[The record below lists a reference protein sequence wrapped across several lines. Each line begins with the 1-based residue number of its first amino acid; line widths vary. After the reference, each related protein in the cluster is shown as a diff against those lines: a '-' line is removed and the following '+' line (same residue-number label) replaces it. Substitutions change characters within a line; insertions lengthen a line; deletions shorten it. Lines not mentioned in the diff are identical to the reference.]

1 MNASFDVVIVG
12 GGVTGAAVGY
22 GLAKRGV
29 KTCLVDAVPTFS
41 RASRANMG
49 LIWCQ
54 SKALGCPQFVRWG
67 FASSRAY
74 GNLAAEL
81 KELSGIDT
89 GYAPTGGIIPC
100 LGEAELE
107 ARAQFI
113 EKLRAE
119 TEDGTYPASVLSRKE
134 LEGMLPKVPFGPE
147 VSGGIWSDMDGY
159 VDPLH
164 LMFAFRKSF
173 VRLGGTLFAG
183 ERVSEVKP
191 SGKGYAV
198 VCGGRTLECGK
209 AVLAA
214 GLGVRKLAAQLG
226 TDIPVFP
233 NKSQVMLLERIPAD
247 VLPIPL
253 LGIAR
258 TFGGTVMIGAAHEN
272 MGMDRRLTPEVL
284 AANAQWAVRVW
295 PELERKR
302 ILRFWTGLRVWP
314 KDAYPIYDR
323 IPGHENAFVFAM
335 HTAVPCRHSG
345 AGSARLCHGQAAA
358 AGRGHLRAVPV
369 RRRRLGI
376 SGIGGLVAPCRGS
389 EQVTAFNPFSRNTAM
404 SASQAAA
411 GDAALVNV
419 TFEGKPCAV
428 PAGKTV
434 AAALLGDAH
443 AGYTS
448 IHPLTGE
455 RRAPFCMMGTCF
467 ECLVEIDGQ
476 PNRQACLTI
485 VREGMDIKRQYP
497 DKEQER

>member
-119 TEDGTYPASVLSRKE
+119 T
-134 LEGMLPKVPFGPE
+134 
-147 VSGGIWSDMDGY
+147 GY

-191 SGKGYAV
+191 SGKGYTL

-209 AVLAA
+209 VVLAA

-335 HTAVPCRHSG
+335 HSAVSLAAILEQALPDYVMGKPLPPDGAIFGLSRFAGGGSG
-345 AGSARLCHGQAAA
+345 FQGSAASSPHAE
-358 AGRGHLRAVPV
+358 
-369 RRRRLGI
+369 
-376 SGIGGLVAPCRGS
+376 AP
-389 EQVTAFNPFSRNTAM
+389 N
-404 SASQAAA
+404 
-411 GDAALVNV
+411 
-419 TFEGKPCAV
+419 K
-428 PAGKTV
+428 
-434 AAALLGDAH
+434 
-443 AGYTS
+443 
-448 IHPLTGE
+448 
-455 RRAPFCMMGTCF
+455 
-467 ECLVEIDGQ
+467 
-476 PNRQACLTI
+476 
-485 VREGMDIKRQYP
+485 
-497 DKEQER
+497 

>member
-74 GNLAAEL
+74 GKLAAEL

-191 SGKGYAV
+191 SGKGYTV

-302 ILRFWTGLRVWP
+302 IMRFWTGLRVWP

-335 HTAVPCRHSG
+335 HSAVSLAAILEQALPDYVMGKPLPPDGAIFGLSRFAGGGSG
-345 AGSARLCHGQAAA
+345 FQGSAASSPHAE
-358 AGRGHLRAVPV
+358 
-369 RRRRLGI
+369 
-376 SGIGGLVAPCRGS
+376 AP
-389 EQVTAFNPFSRNTAM
+389 N
-404 SASQAAA
+404 
-411 GDAALVNV
+411 
-419 TFEGKPCAV
+419 K
-428 PAGKTV
+428 
-434 AAALLGDAH
+434 
-443 AGYTS
+443 
-448 IHPLTGE
+448 
-455 RRAPFCMMGTCF
+455 
-467 ECLVEIDGQ
+467 
-476 PNRQACLTI
+476 
-485 VREGMDIKRQYP
+485 
-497 DKEQER
+497 

>member
-74 GNLAAEL
+74 GKLAAEL

-183 ERVSEVKP
+183 ERVSELPYYQLRDGKFCPGRLEP
-191 SGKGYAV
+191 SDG
-198 VCGGRTLECGK
+198 
-209 AVLAA
+209 
-214 GLGVRKLAAQLG
+214 AQG
-226 TDIPVFP
+226 HD
-233 NKSQVMLLERIPAD
+233 
-247 VLPIPL
+247 
-253 LGIAR
+253 
-258 TFGGTVMIGAAHEN
+258 
-272 MGMDRRLTPEVL
+272 GMH
-284 AANAQWAVRVW
+284 
-295 PELERKR
+295 
-302 ILRFWTGLRVWP
+302 
-314 KDAYPIYDR
+314 
-323 IPGHENAFVFAM
+323 GH
-335 HTAVPCRHSG
+335 C
-345 AGSARLCHGQAAA
+345 
-358 AGRGHLRAVPV
+358 
-369 RRRRLGI
+369 
-376 SGIGGLVAPCRGS
+376 
-389 EQVTAFNPFSRNTAM
+389 
-404 SASQAAA
+404 
-411 GDAALVNV
+411 
-419 TFEGKPCAV
+419 
-428 PAGKTV
+428 
-434 AAALLGDAH
+434 
-443 AGYTS
+443 
-448 IHPLTGE
+448 
-455 RRAPFCMMGTCF
+455 
-467 ECLVEIDGQ
+467 Q
-476 PNRQACLTI
+476 P
-485 VREGMDIKRQYP
+485 P
-497 DKEQER
+497 DKRS

>member
-74 GNLAAEL
+74 GKLAAEL

-191 SGKGYAV
+191 SGKGYTV

-272 MGMDRRLTPEVL
+272 MGMDRR
-284 AANAQWAVRVW
+284 
-295 PELERKR
+295 
-302 ILRFWTGLRVWP
+302 
-314 KDAYPIYDR
+314 
-323 IPGHENAFVFAM
+323 
-335 HTAVPCRHSG
+335 
-345 AGSARLCHGQAAA
+345 
-358 AGRGHLRAVPV
+358 
-369 RRRRLGI
+369 
-376 SGIGGLVAPCRGS
+376 
-389 EQVTAFNPFSRNTAM
+389 
-404 SASQAAA
+404 
-411 GDAALVNV
+411 
-419 TFEGKPCAV
+419 
-428 PAGKTV
+428 
-434 AAALLGDAH
+434 
-443 AGYTS
+443 
-448 IHPLTGE
+448 
-455 RRAPFCMMGTCF
+455 
-467 ECLVEIDGQ
+467 
-476 PNRQACLTI
+476 
-485 VREGMDIKRQYP
+485 
-497 DKEQER
+497 

>member
-1 MNASFDVVIVG
+1 MVKVNVWLDDPRDFAIFNRIYSQYFSIEHAPARVTVQGHMMNDFKVEMDCVAWKEPLMNASFDVVIVG

-74 GNLAAEL
+74 GKLAAEL

-191 SGKGYAV
+191 SGKGYTV

-233 NKSQVMLLERIPAD
+233 NKSQVMLLERIPRRC
-247 VLPIPL
+247 PPHPP
-253 LGIAR
+253 AR
-258 TFGGTVMIGAAHEN
+258 HRPYLRGHGN
-272 MGMDRRLTPEVL
+272 DRRGPREHGHGQEAHPEVL

-335 HTAVPCRHSG
+335 HSAVSL
-345 AGSARLCHGQAAA
+345 AAILSRLCPTMSWASRCRRTGPSSGCPGSPEAA
-358 AGRGHLRAVPV
+358 RDFRD
-369 RRRRLGI
+369 RRLRRPMPRLRTSDRLQPFFKEYGYVRFTSRGGGRR
-376 SGIGGLVAPCRGS
+376 SGQCYV
-389 EQVTAFNPFSRNTAM
+389 
-404 SASQAAA
+404 
-411 GDAALVNV
+411 
-419 TFEGKPCAV
+419 
-428 PAGKTV
+428 
-434 AAALLGDAH
+434 
-443 AGYTS
+443 
-448 IHPLTGE
+448 
-455 RRAPFCMMGTCF
+455 
-467 ECLVEIDGQ
+467 
-476 PNRQACLTI
+476 
-485 VREGMDIKRQYP
+485 
-497 DKEQER
+497 

>member
-74 GNLAAEL
+74 GKLAAEL

-191 SGKGYAV
+191 SGKGYTV
-198 VCGGRTLECGK
+198 VCGGRTLECGT

-335 HTAVPCRHSG
+335 HSAVSLAAILEQALPDYVMGKPLPPEGAIFGLSRFAGGASG
-345 AGSARLCHGQAAA
+345 FQGSAASSPHAE
-358 AGRGHLRAVPV
+358 
-369 RRRRLGI
+369 
-376 SGIGGLVAPCRGS
+376 AP
-389 EQVTAFNPFSRNTAM
+389 N
-404 SASQAAA
+404 
-411 GDAALVNV
+411 
-419 TFEGKPCAV
+419 K
-428 PAGKTV
+428 
-434 AAALLGDAH
+434 
-443 AGYTS
+443 
-448 IHPLTGE
+448 
-455 RRAPFCMMGTCF
+455 
-467 ECLVEIDGQ
+467 
-476 PNRQACLTI
+476 
-485 VREGMDIKRQYP
+485 
-497 DKEQER
+497 

>member
-74 GNLAAEL
+74 GKLAAEL

-191 SGKGYAV
+191 SGKGYTV
-198 VCGGRTLECGK
+198 VCGGPK
-209 AVLAA
+209 
-214 GLGVRKLAAQLG
+214 
-226 TDIPVFP
+226 
-233 NKSQVMLLERIPAD
+233 KSRVMLRERPPAD

-335 HTAVPCRHSG
+335 HSAVSLAAILEQALPDYVMGKPLPPDGAIFGLSRFAGGASG
-345 AGSARLCHGQAAA
+345 FQGSAASSPHAE
-358 AGRGHLRAVPV
+358 
-369 RRRRLGI
+369 
-376 SGIGGLVAPCRGS
+376 AP
-389 EQVTAFNPFSRNTAM
+389 N
-404 SASQAAA
+404 
-411 GDAALVNV
+411 
-419 TFEGKPCAV
+419 K
-428 PAGKTV
+428 
-434 AAALLGDAH
+434 
-443 AGYTS
+443 
-448 IHPLTGE
+448 
-455 RRAPFCMMGTCF
+455 
-467 ECLVEIDGQ
+467 
-476 PNRQACLTI
+476 
-485 VREGMDIKRQYP
+485 
-497 DKEQER
+497 

>member
-41 RASRANMG
+41 RASRANIG

-74 GNLAAEL
+74 GKLAAEL

-191 SGKGYAV
+191 SGKGYTV

-258 TFGGTVMIGAAHEN
+258 TFGGTVMIGAAH
-272 MGMDRRLTPEVL
+272 G
-284 AANAQWAVRVW
+284 AWA
-295 PELERKR
+295 
-302 ILRFWTGLRVWP
+302 WTGGSPQKCSPPTRNGPSVSGRSWNASASCGSGP
-314 KDAYPIYDR
+314 GCACGRRTPTPIYDR
-323 IPGHENAFVFAM
+323 IPGARTPSSSPC
-335 HTAVPCRHSG
+335 TARCPLLPFWSRPCPTMSWASRCRRTGPSSG
-345 AGSARLCHGQAAA
+345 CPGSPEAARDFRDRRPRRPMPRLRTSDRLQPFFKEYGYVRFTSRGGGRRSGQCY
-358 AGRGHLRAVPV
+358 V
-369 RRRRLGI
+369 
-376 SGIGGLVAPCRGS
+376 
-389 EQVTAFNPFSRNTAM
+389 
-404 SASQAAA
+404 
-411 GDAALVNV
+411 
-419 TFEGKPCAV
+419 
-428 PAGKTV
+428 
-434 AAALLGDAH
+434 
-443 AGYTS
+443 
-448 IHPLTGE
+448 
-455 RRAPFCMMGTCF
+455 
-467 ECLVEIDGQ
+467 
-476 PNRQACLTI
+476 
-485 VREGMDIKRQYP
+485 
-497 DKEQER
+497 